1 MQDLVEAVQVVPALH
16 KFLLFGLF
24 AVAMAVPQKHI
35 VASFDGS
42 EATPAMAA
50 LPSDGEQSVVC
61 AATEAH
67 RSRGTRIWGVMSG
80 YEEVELKK
88 VGVNV
93 PPIKEGGG
101 KRTR

>member
-1 MQDLVEAVQVVPALH
+1 MFTAPFLCNVKHKFFASGVHVQDLVEAVQVVPALH

-67 RSRGTRIWGVMSG
+67 
-80 YEEVELKK
+80 Y
-88 VGVNV
+88 
-93 PPIKEGGG
+93 
-101 KRTR
+101 